1 MSRAHAQARL
11 ELPAGLIALPSSG
24 FPQGCCGK
32 VENSAS
38 STVGQ
43 LEDWHTGWAS
53 CKIGTLVKRSDY
65 ITNSVRCQGTV
76 IFLNKMKGESGRLVP
91 VEKLA
96 SAVPFL
102 CILRYN
108 SSAELQ
114 LRNWHKQ
121 RLIFS

>member
-38 STVGQ
+38 SMVGQ
-43 LEDWHTGWAS
+43 LEDWHT
-53 CKIGTLVKRSDY
+53 VKRSDY

-76 IFLNKMKGESGRLVP
+76 IFLNKMKGESGQLVP

-96 SAVPFL
+96 
-102 CILRYN
+102 
-108 SSAELQ
+108 
-114 LRNWHKQ
+114 
-121 RLIFS
+121 

>member
-11 ELPAGLIALPSSG
+11 RFGLIALPSSG

-38 STVGQ
+38 SIVGQ
-43 LEDWHTGWAS
+43 LENWHT
-53 CKIGTLVKRSDY
+53 VKRSDY

-102 CILRYN
+102 CKLWYK
-108 SSAELQ
+108 SSAEIQ
-114 LRNWHKQ
+114 LGNWHKHW
-121 RLIFS
+121 LIFS